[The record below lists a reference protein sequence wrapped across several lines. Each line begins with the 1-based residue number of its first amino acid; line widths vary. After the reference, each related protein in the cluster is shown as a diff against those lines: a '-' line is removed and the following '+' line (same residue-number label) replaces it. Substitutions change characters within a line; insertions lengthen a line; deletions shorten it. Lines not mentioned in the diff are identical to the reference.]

1 MWLLENDQ
9 YRGEVESYSRA
20 AQFGDGLFETLS
32 VQDGH
37 VLKLDLHAQR
47 LEKGMAVLG
56 MHGLPVPTEQ
66 WLQEKVATILQ
77 HAKQSTGI
85 VKVMVTRAPSARG
98 YAYDANAPIQSIVS
112 LSTPSVLN
120 REIYEA
126 GVALIYCK
134 TLCSIQP
141 TLAGIKHLNRLENVL
156 ARQEVVNAGT
166 FEGLMLDANGFV
178 IEGTMSNV
186 FFRKNDIWYTPLLD
200 DSGVAGIMRQYIINQ
215 SASLSLK
222 VEAGKIHQE
231 DLKTMDAGFI
241 CNSILGVVPI
251 KRIDE
256 KIFDIDESLIKMAKQ
271 FRIWGGNE

>member
-9 YRGEVESYSRA
+9 YRGEVENYSRA

-32 VQDGH
+32 VQDGQ
-37 VLKLDLHAQR
+37 VLKRDLHAQR
-47 LEKGMAVLG
+47 LEKGMAALG
-56 MHGLPVPTEQ
+56 MHSLSVTTEE
-66 WLQEKVATILQ
+66 WLEEKVAAIL
-77 HAKQSTGI
+77 HHTRQSTGI

-98 YAYDANAPIQSIVS
+98 YAYDASAPIQSIVS
-112 LSTPSVLN
+112 LSTPPNLN
-120 REIYEA
+120 KAIYEA
-126 GVALIYCK
+126 GIDVIYCN
-134 TLCSIQP
+134 THCSIQP

-186 FFRKNDIWYTPLLD
+186 FFCKGDVWYTPELYE
-200 DSGVAGIMRQYIINQ
+200 SGVAGVMRQFIMNQ
-215 SASLSLK
+215 SSTLSLQL
-222 VEAGKIHQE
+222 EAGKIHQE
-231 DLKTMDAGFI
+231 DLKTMDAAFI

-251 KRIDE
+251 KRVEE
-256 KIFDIDESLIKMAKQ
+256 KIFEIDESLIKMAKQ